1 MNPVVQSKMKYYDG
15 TTNRFNRYSLFAES
29 NHSMVLDRPQ
39 SSHDAMQT
47 KINTNHEKTNN
58 LDNLYSYNRIGCNES
73 SMCRTK
79 YDIADND
86 NHDGI
91 DSHDGIVGITGG
103 ADNLQPT
110 ISQDTHESF
119 NPNKTY
125 VPHGCNVCPD
135 KDVGNINVLN
145 QLRTGEHARMEGYL
159 YGEYVNDLFI
169 DMETTNPIINTETLP
184 FPRGG
189 ISTRNINRTST
200 NNL

>member
-15 TTNRFNRYSLFAES
+15 TSNISNMYSPFPQS
-29 NHSMVLDRPQ
+29 NSLMVIDRPQ
-39 SSHDAMQT
+39 SSHDAIHTDDKHTDDKQP
-47 KINTNHEKTNN
+47 NN
-58 LDNLYSYNRIGCNES
+58 IDNLYSYNRIGCNES

-79 YDIADND
+79 YDIADIDND
-86 NHDGI
+86 NHNEAEI
-91 DSHDGIVGITGG
+91 KGG
-103 ADNLQPT
+103 ADKVQPA
-110 ISQDTHESF
+110 IFQDARQSF